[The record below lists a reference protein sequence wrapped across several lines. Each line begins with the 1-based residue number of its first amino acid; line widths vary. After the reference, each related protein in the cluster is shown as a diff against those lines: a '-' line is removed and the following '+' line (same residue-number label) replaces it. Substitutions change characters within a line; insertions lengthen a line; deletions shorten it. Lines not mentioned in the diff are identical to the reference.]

1 MQPMKLHSF
10 TRCLLWP
17 VLILAGLLGVSG
29 VLPLA
34 AQDTEQDHVARLS
47 IDGGIGPATTDYLL
61 RGMEDAQAQGAT
73 TILLR
78 MDTPGGLDAATRDI
92 VRAILQS
99 PIPVMTYVH
108 PAGARAASAGTYIMY
123 ASHIAAM
130 TASTNLGAATPVQM
144 GGSLDVNES
153 GSDNNAATHN
163 EANGE
168 ATEAG
173 DEEADGQSEG
183 EMSDSA
189 MERKIINDSVAYIRG
204 LAERHNRNADWA
216 EKAVREGVSVT
227 ASEALALNVIDIIA
241 TDAEDLL
248 AQADGRV
255 VQMEHSTQILQTANL
270 PIIDYEP
277 DWRNELLSIITSPQ
291 IAYILLLVGIYGL
304 ILEGYNPGGLVPGVI
319 GAISL
324 LVALYALQMLPLN
337 YAGLGLI
344 VLGALLILA
353 EAFVPSF
360 GILGIGGVAAL
371 VLGSVMLIDSDIPGI
386 AMPWEIVGVIG
397 AVSGLMMLYI
407 VVSVARSMRIAK
419 VAADQAM
426 VGLTGKVRSL
436 QADHLQVMVNGE
448 IWQAR
453 APRTLDP
460 GQNVRVTAQE
470 GLTLNVQPIEDQD
483 DDPEEGTQS

>member
-1 MQPMKLHSF
+1 MKLHSF
-10 TRCLLWP
+10 TRYLLWP
-17 VLILAGLLGVSG
+17 MLIFVGLLGISG

-34 AQDTEQDHVARLS
+34 ADNTEQDHAARLS

-61 RGMEDAQAQGAT
+61 RGMEDAEAQGAT
-73 TILLR
+73 VIILQI
-78 MDTPGGLDAATRDI
+78 DTPGGLDAATRDI

-130 TASTNLGAATPVQM
+130 TESTNLGAATPVQM
-144 GGSLDVNES
+144 GGSLDVAENDN
-153 GSDNNAATHN
+153 GSENDGTADAET
-163 EANGE
+163 NGE
-168 ATEAG
+168 ATEATG
-173 DEEADGQSEG
+173 EDTNGQSED

-189 MERKIINDSVAYIRG
+189 MERKVINDSVAYIRG

-216 EKAVREGVSVT
+216 EQAVREGVSVT
-227 ASEALALNVIDIIA
+227 ASEALTLNVIDIIA
-241 TDAEDLL
+241 TNAEDLL
-248 AQADGRV
+248 AQADGRT
-255 VQMEHSTQILQTANL
+255 VQMEHTTQILQTADL
-270 PIIDYEP
+270 PIIDYAP

-304 ILEGYNPGGLVPGVI
+304 ILEGYNPGALVPGVV

-386 AMPWEIVGVIG
+386 AMPWEIVGVVG
-397 AVSGLMMLYI
+397 AVSGLIMLYV
-407 VVSVARSMRIAK
+407 VVSVGKSMRIAK

-426 VGLTGKVRSL
+426 VGLTGKVKSL
-436 QADHLQVMVNGE
+436 QADRMQVMVNGE

-453 APRTLDP
+453 APKTLDP
-460 GQNVRVTAQE
+460 GQTVRVTAQE
-470 GLTLNVQPIEDQD
+470 GLTLDVQPIEDQS